1 MNVLRIISVIVVCLS
16 NVAHATVVDGIRM
29 WAGPEGTRVV
39 FDIDKSVDHDVFVL
53 KNPDRVVVD
62 LKNTQ
67 LDRKSVNLDFSQSFV
82 KGIRYAKRNRLD
94 VRVVLDLNVSVKPN
108 SFILNP
114 TKHYGHRLVVDLEPT
129 HLPPAPFVKNNIANS
144 FDKNEPR
151 AIVVAIDAGHGGED
165 PGAVGRRGTKE
176 KSVVLS
182 IANKLE
188 ALLVKE
194 WGIRPVMIRQG
205 DYYVSLRERIRKARD
220 SKADLFISIHADAF
234 KNGHAQGAS
243 VYVLSQKG
251 ASSEAARWLAASENS
266 ADLIGG
272 VSLDDKDEL
281 LASVLLDLSQ
291 NATIA
296 ASMEIGGKVLD
307 ELQRISRVHKEQVEH
322 AGFVVLKSP
331 DIPSILVETGFISN
345 RNEET
350 KLRDEKHQQRLAR
363 ALLKGVRRYFRDNP
377 PPGTLLASAVQGMGN
392 QHYVISMGD
401 TLSSI
406 AKKYRVT
413 AGVLRSVNGL
423 LDDTINVGQILIIP
437 DRKGG

>member
-1 MNVLRIISVIVVCLS
+1 MNVLRIISVIIVCFS
-16 NVAHATVVDGIRM
+16 SVAHATIVDGIRM

-39 FDIDKSVDHDVFVL
+39 FDINKSVDHDVFVL

-67 LDRKSVNLDFSQSFV
+67 LNRKTVDLDFSQSFV

-129 HLPPAPFVKNNIANS
+129 DSPLEPIVKKNRANS
-144 FDKNEPR
+144 FDENEPR

-165 PGAVGRRGTKE
+165 PGAMGRRGTKE
-176 KSVVLS
+176 KAVVLA
-182 IANKLE
+182 IARKLE
-188 ALLVKE
+188 NLLVKE
-194 WGIRPVMIRQG
+194 WGIRPVMIREG
-205 DYYVSLRERIRKARD
+205 DYYVSLRERIRKAREA
-220 SKADLFISIHADAF
+220 KADLFISIHADAF

-272 VSLDDKDEL
+272 VSLDDKDDL

-296 ASMEIGGKVLD
+296 ASMEVGSKVLG
-307 ELQRISRVHKEQVEH
+307 ELQRVNRVHKEQVEH

-345 RNEET
+345 RSEEN
-350 KLRDEKHQQRLAR
+350 KLRDENHQQRLAR

-377 PPGTLLASAVQGMGN
+377 PPGTLLASAMQGRGG
-392 QHYVISMGD
+392 QHYVISTGD
-401 TLSSI
+401 TLSTI
-406 AKKYRVT
+406 AEKYRVT
-413 AGVLRSVNGL
+413 AGVLRSANGL
-423 LDDTINVGQILIIP
+423 LDDTINVGQVLIIP
-437 DRKGG
+437 ARNGG